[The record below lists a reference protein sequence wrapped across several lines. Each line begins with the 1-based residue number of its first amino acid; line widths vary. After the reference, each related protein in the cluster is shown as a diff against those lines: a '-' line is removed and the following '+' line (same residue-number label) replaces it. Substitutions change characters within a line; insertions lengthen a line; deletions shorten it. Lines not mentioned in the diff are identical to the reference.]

1 MEKQI
6 KDISDEE
13 IMYITSSGYSTNCG
27 YTLSFVLDC
36 YEERRRRR
44 LVAMKVFPN
53 AYEGL

>member
-6 KDISDEE
+6 KNISDEE
-13 IMYITSSGYSTNCG
+13 IMYITSSGYSTGCG
-27 YTLSFVLDC
+27 YTLNFVLGC
-36 YEERRRRR
+36 YEEKRRRR